1 MVAEKWVQ
9 VFIDII
15 KAKGCVT
22 RHYVIDYIVN
32 SYNIPRGKALNI
44 VDDTL
49 ANLVKRGVITRKGRG
64 VYCWSGPP

>member
-9 VFIDII
+9 VFIDVI

-22 RHYVIDYIVN
+22 RHFVVEYVMANYGV
-32 SYNIPRGKALNI
+32 PREKALNI

-49 ANLVKRGVITRKGRG
+49 AALVKHNVIVRKGRG